1 MSKQS
6 LRVILV
12 HADNDIG
19 AVLAVDDSEEQGVLD
34 QIVEA
39 NDCAGRPFRI
49 FSTAPDSL
57 VSTLAVIRQEG
68 ENTAAGWSA

>member
-1 MSKQS
+1 M
-6 LRVILV
+6 RIILV

-34 QIVEA
+34 RIADA

-57 VSTLAVIRQEG
+57 VSTLAAIRQEG
-68 ENTAAGWSA
+68 ENASAGWAT